1 MKHDMKHDT
10 YHDLTWHHPWKKH
23 IQTHNKPRG
32 FPQAIAP
39 LERNIKPEEFIS
51 FNGGGPSV
59 GWLVLLVVVTKP
71 STFSN
76 LFGYEGEK

>member
-1 MKHDMKHDT
+1 MILHDIIR
-10 YHDLTWHHPWKKH
+10 DLH
-23 IQTHNKPRG
+23 IHSATTSRG

-76 LFGYEGEK
+76 FFGHEGEK